1 MGTEIVVDK
10 NTLQSAKA
18 DMEKLSEKLINRK
31 LSITFN
37 KSKGDTVDEFIELA
51 KQLNSLQSS
60 LSVLFCNT
68 EKIMSMLAKFE
79 KNDKK
84 IAEYFE
90 QMEISKK

>member
-10 NTLQSAKA
+10 NILQSAKA

-31 LSITFN
+31 LSTTFN

-51 KQLNSLQSS
+51 KQLHSLQSS

-68 EKIMSMLAKFE
+68 EKIISMLAKFE